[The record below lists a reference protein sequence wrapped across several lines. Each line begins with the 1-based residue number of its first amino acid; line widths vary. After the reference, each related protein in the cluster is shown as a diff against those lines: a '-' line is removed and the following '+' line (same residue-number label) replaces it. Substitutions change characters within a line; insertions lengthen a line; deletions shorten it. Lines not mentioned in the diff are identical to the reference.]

1 MNIFE
6 ITDQVRTNEDAIQF
20 LRDRGILRSLDNP
33 PICDVCGEAMHIAR
47 RANIGDGVR
56 WKCERRIGGIR
67 HKRTQFIRHGSFLEN
82 SNLELKQFVF
92 RTIYFLKNKNLIKKI
107 DKPMLVCKCI

>member
-47 RANIGDGVR
+47 RASIGDGV
-56 WKCERRIGGIR
+56 
-67 HKRTQFIRHGSFLEN
+67 
-82 SNLELKQFVF
+82 
-92 RTIYFLKNKNLIKKI
+92 
-107 DKPMLVCKCI
+107 